1 LTPKKPVQPQNNTI
15 IKENQSSAVFNLTI
29 KTVPKNF
36 DMFNKYFKDTD
47 ISTNI
52 KIRFRVTYR
61 ITSPEDE
68 NLSDDPYAN
77 WRDFTNRDGGVTSG
91 LIADVLTA
99 QIPTLNRPASIYWNS
114 PTSSDQMSRSRV
126 SLFKLF
132 RPLS

>member
-1 LTPKKPVQPQNNTI
+1 
-15 IKENQSSAVFNLTI
+15 
-29 KTVPKNF
+29 
-36 DMFNKYFKDTD
+36 MFNKYFKDTD

-52 KIRFRVTYR
+52 KIRFRITYT

-91 LIADVLTA
+91 LIADILTA